1 MGLIVI
7 NISSEVFLKVWLIFF
22 FGDELRLTIDFSYSR
37 VTRVGQWTA
46 SLVTQTGGIIL
57 ILAKVLTH
65 CLIMRLTSSRC
76 SFDLIRTKLMVSEKM
91 ESKKR
96 SQVEKKHPHVHRF
109 QWCEWVRSFHQ
120 KDRMM
125 KDMVKMK
132 ITDMIDQTT
141 SSDCMVLWKLKL
153 VAGLGSGGGG
163 DLVWDRFECDDQ
175 KFTLFCCHSPVTRV
189 VHLEMVV
196 ACHRSC
202 RRACPISW
210 HLQYSTLN
218 STLTSPGRDSSLRQP
233 EG

>member
-1 MGLIVI
+1 MTFVGDDGDGFDSHQYLIRGLSKGLID
-7 NISSEVFLKVWLIFF
+7 FF

-109 QWCEWVRSFHQ
+109 Q
-120 KDRMM
+120 
-125 KDMVKMK
+125 
-132 ITDMIDQTT
+132 
-141 SSDCMVLWKLKL
+141 
-153 VAGLGSGGGG
+153 
-163 DLVWDRFECDDQ
+163 
-175 KFTLFCCHSPVTRV
+175 
-189 VHLEMVV
+189 
-196 ACHRSC
+196 
-202 RRACPISW
+202 
-210 HLQYSTLN
+210 
-218 STLTSPGRDSSLRQP
+218 
-233 EG
+233 